1 MALEGFTEDQK
12 NELLDGI
19 FVGTISLFALPTGL
33 YAAIG
38 DTLFKSVITGFGA
51 TLAQLEEQLI
61 KLGLLSDFQ
70 RNTFAFSAAKT
81 FQQVKD
87 MSAQVFKG
95 GQKLP
100 FNEFKKR
107 ADQVFGLYNTTWLN
121 VEQRTA
127 VNQAF
132 AGQQW
137 VGIQE
142 QKEDLPL
149 LQFQTVGDDRVRASH
164 IELDNKVKP
173 VDDIFWD
180 SFMPPLDWNCR
191 CIVQQLA
198 EGDAEISQ
206 EKKSS
211 FEKPNKLFNMNPGKD
226 RLIFREDHPYFKVA
240 DRFEVFKGQN
250 FGLNLP

>member
-1 MALEGFTEDQK
+1 MALEGFTKDQED
-12 NELLDGI
+12 ELLNNI
-19 FVGTISLFALPTGL
+19 FIGTVSLLALPADL
-33 YAAIG
+33 YSAIG
-38 DTLFKSVITGFGA
+38 NSIFSSVTRGFGA

-61 KLGLLSDFQ
+61 RLGLLADFQ
-70 RNTFAFSAAKT
+70 TNVFAFSAAKT

-95 GQKLP
+95 AQKVP
-100 FNEFKKR
+100 FNEFKR
-107 ADQVFGLYNTTWLN
+107 SADQIFGIYNSTWLN

-149 LQFQTVGDDRVRASH
+149 LQYQTVGDDRVRDDHAA
-164 IELDNKVKP
+164 LDNVVKK
-173 VDDIFWD
+173 VDDPFWD
-180 SFMPPLDWNCR
+180 SFMPPIDWNCR

-198 EGDAEISQ
+198 AEDAEVSE

-211 FEKPNKLFNMNPGKD
+211 FKKPPSIFNMNPGKD
-226 RLIFREDHPYFKVA
+226 RLIFKENHPYFKVA
-240 DRFEVFKGQN
+240 DKFEVFKANN